1 MRGQVALIIP
11 ALNPEETL
19 FAYVKD
25 CIRHGFSHI
34 VVVDDGSDAKYGA
47 VFTQLDNFEEVTV
60 LHHEQNFGK
69 GRALKTAFSFCRQQ
83 AKKWQLFGVITV
95 DSDGQH
101 HIEDVCR
108 ISEVMDET
116 SLILGCR
123 DLLGEN
129 VPPKSR
135 FGNLLT
141 CRVFRLLYGK
151 WISDTQTG
159 LRGIPLSHL
168 ELMLQVSGERY
179 EYETEMLI
187 TIVRSK
193 IPIKEIPIKT
203 IYMEENAGTHFRPV
217 VDSVKIY
224 AVMLKRFLLFTLF
237 SLSSFLLDVLVF
249 SVLNYFV
256 FTKLPQSERIFWAT
270 VAARICSSIF
280 NFTMNRKVVFQTS
293 GKIGVQILKYYC
305 LAAVQMLIS
314 AKLVT
319 VLINV
324 IPFADTVVKII
335 VDTILFII
343 SYQIQQHWIFKSE

>member
-1 MRGQVALIIP
+1 MSGQIALIIP

-19 FAYVKD
+19 FAYVRD
-25 CIRHGFSHI
+25 CIGHGFSHI
-34 VVVDDGSDAKYGA
+34 VVVDDGSEAKYRT
-47 VFTQLDNFEEVTV
+47 VFTQLDKCEEVTV

-83 AKKWQLFGVITV
+83 AEEWQLAGVITV

-101 HIEDVCR
+101 QIEDVCR
-108 ISEVMDET
+108 LSEAMDET
-116 SLILGCR
+116 SIVLGCR

-159 LRGIPLSHL
+159 LRGIPLSYL
-168 ELMLQVSGERY
+168 ELMLQIRGERY

-187 TIVRSK
+187 SVVRNK
-193 IPIKEIPIKT
+193 ISIKEMPIET
-203 IYMEENAGTHFRPV
+203 IYIEENAGTHFRPV

-224 AVMLKRFLLFTLF
+224 AVMLKCFLLFTLF
-237 SLSSFLLDVLVF
+237 SISSFLLDVLAF
-249 SVLNYFV
+249 SILNYFV
-256 FTKLPQSERIFWAT
+256 FVNLPQIERIFWAT
-270 VAARICSSIF
+270 IVARICSSVF
-280 NFTMNRKVVFQTS
+280 NFTMNRKVVFQTDS
-293 GKIGVQILKYYC
+293 KIGVQILKYYC
-305 LAAVQMLIS
+305 LAAVQMLVS

-319 VLINV
+319 MLVNLL
-324 IPFADTVVKII
+324 PFADTVVKML
-335 VDTILFII
+335 VDTVLFLI
-343 SYQIQQHWIFKSE
+343 SYQIQQHWIFRSE

>member
-1 MRGQVALIIP
+1 MRGQIALIIP
-11 ALNPEETL
+11 ALNPEEAL
-19 FAYVKD
+19 LAYVED
-25 CIRHGFSHI
+25 CIGHGFSHI
-34 VVVDDGSDAKYGA
+34 VVVDDGSVAEYGTIFA
-47 VFTQLDNFEEVTV
+47 QLDSCEGVTV

-83 AKKWQLFGVITV
+83 AEEWQLAGVITV

-108 ISEVMDET
+108 MSEAMDEE
-116 SLILGCR
+116 SLVLGCR
-123 DLLGEN
+123 DLLDEN

-168 ELMLQVSGERY
+168 ELMMQVRGERY

-187 TIVRSK
+187 TVVRNK
-193 IPIKEIPIKT
+193 IPIKEISIET
-203 IYMEENAGTHFRPV
+203 IYIEENAGTHFRPV

-224 AVMLKRFLLFTLF
+224 AVMLKRFLLFTFF
-237 SLSSFLLDVLVF
+237 SLSSFFLDVLAF
-249 SVLNYFV
+249 SILNYFM
-256 FTKLPQSERIFWAT
+256 FTKLPQAERIFWAT
-270 VAARICSSIF
+270 IVARICSSIF

-293 GKIGVQILKYYC
+293 GRIGVQILKYYC
-305 LAAVQMLIS
+305 LVVVQMLAS

-319 VLINV
+319 MLVNIL
-324 IPFADTVVKII
+324 PFADTVVKMI
-335 VDTILFII
+335 VDTILFLI
-343 SYQIQQHWIFKSE
+343 SYQIQQRWIFRSE

>member
-1 MRGQVALIIP
+1 MREQTALIIP

-19 FAYVKD
+19 LAYVQD
-25 CIRHGFSHI
+25 CISHGFSHI
-34 VVVDDGSDAKYGA
+34 VVVDDGSEAEYDTI
-47 VFTQLDNFEEVTV
+47 FTQLDNCKEVTV

-108 ISEVMDET
+108 IAEAMDET

-159 LRGIPLSHL
+159 LRGIPLSYL
-168 ELMLQVSGERY
+168 ELMLQVRGERY

-187 TIVRSK
+187 TVVRNK
-193 IPIKEIPIKT
+193 IFIKEMQIET
-203 IYMEENAGTHFRPV
+203 IYIEENAGTHFRPV

-224 AVMLKRFLLFTLF
+224 AVMLKRFLLFILF

-256 FTKLPQSERIFWAT
+256 FTKLPQVERIFWAT

-280 NFTMNRKVVFQTS
+280 NFTMNRRVVFQTS
-293 GKIGVQILKYYC
+293 SRIGVQILKYYC
-305 LAAVQMLIS
+305 LAAIQMLVS

-319 VLINV
+319 VLVNM
-324 IPFADTVVKII
+324 IPFADTVVKMI
-335 VDTILFII
+335 VDTILFLI
-343 SYQIQQHWIFKSE
+343 SYQIQQRWIFKSE

>member
-1 MRGQVALIIP
+1 MREQTALIIP

-19 FAYVKD
+19 LAYVQD
-25 CIRHGFSHI
+25 CISHGFSHI
-34 VVVDDGSDAKYGA
+34 VVVDDGSEAEYDTI
-47 VFTQLDNFEEVTV
+47 FTQLDNCKEVTV

-83 AKKWQLFGVITV
+83 AKKWKLFGVITV

-108 ISEVMDET
+108 IAEAMDET

-123 DLLGEN
+123 DLLSEN

-159 LRGIPLSHL
+159 LRGIPLSLL
-168 ELMLQVSGERY
+168 ELMLQVRGERY

-187 TIVRSK
+187 IIVRNK
-193 IPIKEIPIKT
+193 ISIKEIPIET

-224 AVMLKRFLLFTLF
+224 AVMLKCFMLFTLF
-237 SLSSFLLDVLVF
+237 SLNSFLLDVLVF

-256 FTKLPQSERIFWAT
+256 FTMLPQSERIFWAT

-280 NFTMNRKVVFQTS
+280 NFTMNRRVVFQTS
-293 GKIGVQILKYYC
+293 GRIGVQILKYYC
-305 LAAVQMLIS
+305 LAAIQMLVS

-319 VLINV
+319 VLVNM
-324 IPFADTVVKII
+324 IPFADTVVKMI
-335 VDTILFII
+335 VDTILFLI
-343 SYQIQQHWIFKSE
+343 SYQIQQRWIFKSE

>member
-1 MRGQVALIIP
+1 MREQTALIIP

-19 FAYVKD
+19 LAYVQD
-25 CIRHGFSHI
+25 CISHGFSHI
-34 VVVDDGSDAKYGA
+34 VVVDDGSEAEYDTI
-47 VFTQLDNFEEVTV
+47 FTQLDNCKEVTV

-108 ISEVMDET
+108 IAEAMDET

-159 LRGIPLSHL
+159 LRGIPLSLL

-187 TIVRSK
+187 IIVRNK
-193 IPIKEIPIKT
+193 ISIKEIPIET

-224 AVMLKRFLLFTLF
+224 AVMLKRFLLFILF

-249 SVLNYFV
+249 SVLN
-256 FTKLPQSERIFWAT
+256 
-270 VAARICSSIF
+270 
-280 NFTMNRKVVFQTS
+280 
-293 GKIGVQILKYYC
+293 
-305 LAAVQMLIS
+305 
-314 AKLVT
+314 
-319 VLINV
+319 
-324 IPFADTVVKII
+324 
-335 VDTILFII
+335 
-343 SYQIQQHWIFKSE
+343 